1 MTTEEQAKLNRL
13 KMPDIG
19 DLLDG
24 RYRIQSVIATGGMG
38 IILRAEQLPMERP
51 VAVKLLHPHVAASS
65 SNVVGRFEQE
75 VKLAKLLNHPNTIR
89 LYDFGES
96 REGLIYVAMEYLE
109 GVDLKEL
116 IANEGTLSIGRAV
129 DITRQMLDGLA
140 EAHSHDFIHRD
151 LKPSNVFVTK
161 NRRGEDFVKL
171 LDFGIAKSLSGADVD
186 LTASGS
192 ICGTPSYVAP
202 EYLRN
207 EPLVKASD
215 TYAVG
220 LMLLEMLIGRRVFH
234 GEAPVQTLMMQ
245 LKLEPDI
252 PLKIARTPLAKVIR
266 RATAKTPEARYTDAD
281 EMLQALEAVADE
293 LPNDIRLA
301 PEDLDDVASTPPP
314 MPTDGLER
322 SLAEESANSLPEVQG
337 TPVGRDKRPAR
348 RSPPPVQLESLE
360 VIDAGADSGA
370 DSAAGAGSIA
380 EQIARRSAAGDR
392 TGSSVSFE
400 LPEPRKLWMIGAGF
414 VGAVALVIT
423 FLLILNPGGVTEMG
437 EAEGAAKAGEQTK
450 AADDDSSDGSALA
463 SNELPEGEA
472 GGDSKRGGPTKGN
485 KPDEGPEPFE
495 FDLDSDPA
503 GAGVRV
509 AGEVVGTT
517 PMVYEVPE
525 DQLPQEL
532 TFELDGYEPRVV
544 PIDAHSSPIVVE
556 VLDRQK
562 EQTSRASGRRASGS
576 SSKSSS
582 RGGTKKRGG
591 AQKKAKNKKS
601 EISDDSVEQVLD
613 EFLVE

>member
-1 MTTEEQAKLNRL
+1 
-13 KMPDIG
+13 
-19 DLLDG
+19 
-24 RYRIQSVIATGGMG
+24 
-38 IILRAEQLPMERP
+38 
-51 VAVKLLHPHVAASS
+51 
-65 SNVVGRFEQE
+65 
-75 VKLAKLLNHPNTIR
+75 
-89 LYDFGES
+89 
-96 REGLIYVAMEYLE
+96 IYVAMEYLE

-116 IANEGTLSIGRAV
+116 IADEGTLSIGRAV

-151 LKPSNVFVTK
+151 LKPSNVFITK

-207 EPLVKASD
+207 APLVKASD

-252 PLKIARTPLAKVIR
+252 PIKIARTPLAKVIR
-266 RATAKTPEARYTDAD
+266 RATAKAPEERYTDAD
-281 EMLQALEAVADE
+281 QMLQALEAVLDE
-293 LPNDIRLA
+293 LPKDIRLD
-301 PEDLDDVASTPPP
+301 PDDLDEVASTPPP
-314 MPTDGLER
+314 MPTSGIER
-322 SLAEESANSLPEVQG
+322 SLAEDSASSLPEVQG
-337 TPVGRDKRPAR
+337 TPVGLSEGRAKHRSR
-348 RSPPPVQLESLE
+348 RPPPVE
-360 VIDAGADSGA
+360 VEPVEVEPVEVADAGADSEADSGA
-370 DSAAGAGSIA
+370 DSGAGAGSIA

-400 LPEPRKLWMIGAGF
+400 LPEPRKLWMIGGGFAGT
-414 VGAVALVIT
+414 VALVIT
-423 FLLILNPGGVTEMG
+423 FLMILNPGGLTEMG
-437 EAEGAAKAGEQTK
+437 EAEGAATADEPAT
-450 AADDDSSDGSALA
+450 AADDDSSTGGALA
-463 SNELPEGEA
+463 SNEARGAEAEGDQLK
-472 GGDSKRGGPTKGN
+472 GDQLHGN
-485 KPDEGPEPFE
+485 KPDEGPAPFE
-495 FDLDSDPA
+495 FDLDSDPS
-503 GAGVRV
+503 GASVRV
-509 AGEVVGTT
+509 GGEVVGTT

-544 PIDAHSSPIVVE
+544 PIGAQSSPIVVE
-556 VLDRQK
+556 VLDEQK
-562 EQTSRASGRRASGS
+562 EQAPRASGRRASGS
-576 SSKSSS
+576 RPQRSSN
-582 RGGTKKRGG
+582 RG
-591 AQKKAKNKKS
+591 AQKTADKKNS
-601 EISDDSVEQVLD
+601 DISDDSVEQVLD